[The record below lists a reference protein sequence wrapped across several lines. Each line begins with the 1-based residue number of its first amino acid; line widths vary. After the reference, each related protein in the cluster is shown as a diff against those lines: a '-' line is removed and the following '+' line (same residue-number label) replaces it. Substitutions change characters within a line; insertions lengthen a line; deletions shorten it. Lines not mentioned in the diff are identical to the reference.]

1 MQLLQLADVHHM
13 FPKSG
18 IEAAIM
24 QTVHMM
30 LKMLY
35 EQLYFVRLL
44 LVFLLIV

>member
-1 MQLLQLADVHHM
+1 MQPLQLADDHNM

-18 IEAAIM
+18 IEATIM

>member
-1 MQLLQLADVHHM
+1 MQPLQLADDHHM
-13 FPKSG
+13 FTKSG
-18 IEAAIM
+18 IETAIM

-30 LKMLY
+30 LNMLY